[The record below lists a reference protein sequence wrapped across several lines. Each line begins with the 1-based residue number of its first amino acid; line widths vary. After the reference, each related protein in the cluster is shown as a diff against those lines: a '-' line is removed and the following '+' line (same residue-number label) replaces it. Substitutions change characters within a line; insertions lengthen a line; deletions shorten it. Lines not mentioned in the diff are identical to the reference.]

1 MSCSEIDNYARDL
14 RIIAMAG
21 LGLLSLPVSSLAGE
35 WIISPSIGIDHIYT
49 DNVFLSSEDPQSEN
63 ITRVRP
69 TLSAYKEGAR
79 GNFDFNYAPE
89 YRHYWDDTQSNQ
101 TINLLRTSGNLEVM
115 ENQLFVDAWATS
127 DQTQLSSGRSSPDGI
142 TGISD
147 PIDYYTLGVSPYYT
161 TRFGN
166 VSVLEARYS
175 LDRVDYSDDQAV
187 NSTSQ
192 SLDMVLGSG
201 TYTVAHAW
209 ELAASHTVEDFAGEA
224 RDNKISR
231 FRGEYIQQM
240 SRRWALA
247 FAAGYEDYQL
257 VNNNDVDGAIWS
269 AGVIFTPSNH
279 TRFAIGAGER
289 AFGDDYYMDLV
300 HRTAYTVWRMGFTR
314 DYISARDEATEDT
327 LFLRQDDFGELVRDA
342 VLDNPPPVSV
352 TGVSTLSAD
361 YYESDR
367 LSGSVS
373 FRSTRTQAVLRA
385 NLIKRDYAA
394 DSSQQDTRDAVTSI
408 QLNRVLSRKFNGVT
422 RLLWRDHEQELLDY
436 KEWVI
441 SLGLTYSLGENAA
454 LSTSVGH
461 LERNGDTD
469 LSSYDENRADVGF
482 VWRF

>member
-1 MSCSEIDNYARDL
+1 
-14 RIIAMAG
+14 MAG

-142 TGISD
+142 TGTSE
-147 PIDYYTLGVSPYYT
+147 PIDYYTMGLSPYYT

-166 VSVLEARYS
+166 TSVLEARYS
-175 LDRVDYSDDQAV
+175 VDKVDYSYDSAV
-187 NSTSQ
+187 DSTSQ
-192 SLDMVLGSG
+192 TLDLVLGSG

-209 ELAASHTVEDFAGEA
+209 ELAAMHTVEDFSGEV

-257 VNNNDVDGAIWS
+257 VNNEDVDGDLWS
-269 AGVIFTPSNH
+269 VGVIFTPSNH

-314 DYISARDEATEDT
+314 NYISARDEATEDT

-342 VLDNPPPVSV
+342 VLDNPPPVAV

-367 LSGSVS
+367 LSGSVT
-373 FRSTRTQAVLRA
+373 FRSTRTQAELRA
-385 NLIKRDYAA
+385 NLIKRDYSAE
-394 DSSQQDTRDAVTSI
+394 SSQQDTRDVVTSF
-408 QLNRVLSRKFNGVT
+408 QLSRVLGRSLGGVT
-422 RLLWRDHEQELLDY
+422 RVLWRDHEENLLDY
-436 KEWVI
+436 REWVV
-441 SLGLTYSLGENAA
+441 SLGLSYRLGMDTT
-454 LSTSVGH
+454 LTTSVSH
-461 LERNGDTD
+461 LERNADSD
-469 LSSYDENRADVGF
+469 LNTYDENRADAGF
-482 VWRF
+482 VYRF